1 VTSRIERLVALS
13 KFVAAALIDYRTRVA
28 WTKTAL
34 SVPGVPES
42 YRKNIVKVLDMQLL
56 KLQEVLQEMAKHVD
70 AESEELE
77 DLVGLAKKD

>member
-1 VTSRIERLVALS
+1 M
-13 KFVAAALIDYRTRVA
+13 A

-34 SVPGVPES
+34 SVPGIPES

-77 DLVGLAKKD
+77 EQLGLTKKD

>member
-1 VTSRIERLVALS
+1 MTSRIERLVALS